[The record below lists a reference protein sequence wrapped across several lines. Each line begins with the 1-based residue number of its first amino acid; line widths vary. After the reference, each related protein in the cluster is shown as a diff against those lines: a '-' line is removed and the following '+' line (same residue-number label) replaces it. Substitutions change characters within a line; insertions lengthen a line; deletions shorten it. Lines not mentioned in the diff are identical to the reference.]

1 MRAYSHGAVEVVE
14 TRTFVCGVGQ
24 DIEQCLL
31 RNIGDVT
38 VYIGGRNVDATGDRM
53 GFPLEPGERQE
64 LKSFE
69 YDSIEVW
76 AVVTDDHTGHLAFL
90 VSA

>member
-1 MRAYSHGAVEVVE
+1 MRSYHHGPVEVGAE
-14 TRTFVCGVGQ
+14 PTFVCGVGQ

-31 RNIGDVT
+31 RNIGDET
-38 VYIGGRNVDATGDRM
+38 VYIGGKDVAASGDM
-53 GFPLEPGERQE
+53 TGFPLEPGERQE

-76 AVVTDDHTGHLAFL
+76 AVAADTGLLVFL